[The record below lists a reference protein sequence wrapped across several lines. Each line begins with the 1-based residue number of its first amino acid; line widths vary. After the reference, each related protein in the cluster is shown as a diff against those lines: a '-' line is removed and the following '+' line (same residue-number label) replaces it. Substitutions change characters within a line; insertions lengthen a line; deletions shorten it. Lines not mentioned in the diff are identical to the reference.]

1 MFLNKITAAVSSF
14 NSTLLLSNLVLA
26 TVFDGRVL
34 VDESSVAPL
43 GYFACLQEEGILFRS
58 KVSCSEEEAP
68 IYVCF

>member
-14 NSTLLLSNLVLA
+14 NSTLLFSNLVLA
-26 TVFDGRVL
+26 TVFDGREL

-43 GYFACLQEEGILFRS
+43 GYFAWLQEEGMLFQS
-58 KVSCSEEEAP
+58 KVSCSEEEAL